1 MAIIKNNTNKK
12 SCKDRKK
19 VTLMH
24 CYWECKLVQLLWK
37 IVWRQLK
44 KLKKEAQY
52 DPTIPFLG
60 ICKEKKIPQNQK
72 NTNFKTC
79 KHPSVQSS
87 NIYSHQDLEA
97 T

>member
-12 SCKDRKK
+12 SWQRQKK
-19 VTLMH
+19 GNLMH

-60 ICKEKKIPQNQK
+60 ICKEKKK
-72 NTNFKTC
+72 YHKT
-79 KHPSVQSS
+79 KKTL
-87 NIYSHQDLEA
+87 I
-97 T
+97 